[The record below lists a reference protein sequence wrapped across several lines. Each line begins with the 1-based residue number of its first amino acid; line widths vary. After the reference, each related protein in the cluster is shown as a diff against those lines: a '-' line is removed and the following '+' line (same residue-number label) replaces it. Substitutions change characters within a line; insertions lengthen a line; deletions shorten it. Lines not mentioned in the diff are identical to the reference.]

1 MRGTVGRGAKK
12 KTEDEAGAAGVPAK
26 ASPKKAVPKDEV
38 TAATAKLSAKTVV
51 PKDEV
56 IRSKTTRKTNRRYTM
71 VCCAPALEARV
82 GGNENPSP
90 ESSD

>member
-1 MRGTVGRGAKK
+1 MGAERAVRGTVGRGAKK

-56 IRSKTTRKTNRRYTM
+56 IEVKDNQEDKSQVYNG
-71 VCCAPALEARV
+71 VLCARV
-82 GGNENPSP
+82 GGTRRGQ
-90 ESSD
+90 